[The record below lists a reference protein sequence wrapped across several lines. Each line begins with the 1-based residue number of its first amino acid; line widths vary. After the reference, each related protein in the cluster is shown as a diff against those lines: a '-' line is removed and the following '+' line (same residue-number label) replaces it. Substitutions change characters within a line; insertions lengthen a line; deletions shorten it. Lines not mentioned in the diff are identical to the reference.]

1 MFLSALQGVTL
12 SEIINVFQLINFN
25 LTPPRKKMFFICLKL
40 VLTVHL
46 FYFLFEFV
54 LQLQSVTTLKLV
66 QNGGSVV
73 GVSSCVKWKDTNTRQ
88 LKKQV
93 SQVQVCLLR
102 LRAQSGW
109 RRYSCSDL
117 YSFAFG
123 HSVNGLMF
131 VCVCVIPLIDASI
144 PRTQFPI
151 VHVNVAVVLY
161 PSVCVFETIRLKV
174 LFFFFPRSNIIDSP
188 SR

>member
-1 MFLSALQGVTL
+1 M
-12 SEIINVFQLINFN
+12 
-25 LTPPRKKMFFICLKL
+25 
-40 VLTVHL
+40 
-46 FYFLFEFV
+46 
-54 LQLQSVTTLKLV
+54 
-66 QNGGSVV
+66 
-73 GVSSCVKWKDTNTRQ
+73 
-88 LKKQV
+88 KKQV

-174 LFFFFPRSNIIDSP
+174 LFFFFLDQTLLTPRVDNLGNSSSSIQLEPHIARGGVFWWTRWCLCVCVFCVHPFRGGELLFCILVVSFHSSP
-188 SR
+188 SQEQ